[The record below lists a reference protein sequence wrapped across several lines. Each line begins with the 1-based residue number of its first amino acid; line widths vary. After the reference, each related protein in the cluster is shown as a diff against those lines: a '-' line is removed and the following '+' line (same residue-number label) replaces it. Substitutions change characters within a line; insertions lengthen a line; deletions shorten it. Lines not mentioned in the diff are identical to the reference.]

1 MAFPAGN
8 LPVKPQGACEMR
20 AIEKTGAHHVAAR
33 FIFPLLILLIF
44 TAPAAGERREAPDG
58 AAPPSPPIIKVLPDT
73 KDGRA
78 MVFVPGGRFT
88 QGSYDG
94 NPQELPVRKVFIS
107 PFWIDRDEVSVAG
120 WERFREA
127 TGHRASKYSRD
138 KTLHQP
144 HLPVVGVSWFDAGAY
159 CAWAVKR
166 LPTEAEWEKAARG
179 TDARRYPWGDFFD
192 RARVGGG
199 GPQPVG
205 GKPGGESPYGAR
217 SMAGGVWEWTHDFW
231 GEFYYREAPLK
242 DPQGPP
248 SGFLH
253 TIRGGSWREDP
264 EYLRS
269 AERFRLDGII
279 RWKILGFRCAKSGGN
294 LETVIRDPA
303 SCGFIICAKPVQ

>member
-1 MAFPAGN
+1 
-8 LPVKPQGACEMR
+8 MR
-20 AIEKTGAHHVAAR
+20 AIENTGAHHVAAR
-33 FIFPLLILLIF
+33 FISPLLILLIF

-58 AAPPSPPIIKVLPDT
+58 AVPPSPPIIKVLPDT
-73 KDGRA
+73 KDERA

-120 WERFREA
+120 WERFRAA

-138 KTLHQP
+138 KTLHRP

-159 CAWAVKR
+159 CAWAGKR
-166 LPTEAEWEKAARG
+166 LPTEAEWEKTARG

-253 TIRGGSWREDP
+253 TIRGGSWREGP

-279 RWKILGFRCAKSGGN
+279 RWKILGFRCAKSGG
-294 LETVIRDPA
+294 R
-303 SCGFIICAKPVQ
+303 